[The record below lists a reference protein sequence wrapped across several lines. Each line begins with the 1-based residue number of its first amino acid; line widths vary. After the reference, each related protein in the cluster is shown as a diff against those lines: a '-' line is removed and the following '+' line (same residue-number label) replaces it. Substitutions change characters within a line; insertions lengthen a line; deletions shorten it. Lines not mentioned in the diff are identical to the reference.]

1 MHTFEVMMYVYI
13 IVCNKVV
20 LVCLVDCVYLLI
32 LINITIDICSHP
44 AVTVL
49 WRVPLIAIVTGDNL
63 IIGSYD
69 KRLTW
74 FDMDLSS
81 KPYKVLR

>member
-1 MHTFEVMMYVYI
+1 MLSKYLF
-13 IVCNKVV
+13 VCFRPLCV
-20 LVCLVDCVYLLI
+20 LIFVHVF
-32 LINITIDICSHP
+32 
-44 AVTVL
+44 
-49 WRVPLIAIVTGDNL
+49 VTGDNL